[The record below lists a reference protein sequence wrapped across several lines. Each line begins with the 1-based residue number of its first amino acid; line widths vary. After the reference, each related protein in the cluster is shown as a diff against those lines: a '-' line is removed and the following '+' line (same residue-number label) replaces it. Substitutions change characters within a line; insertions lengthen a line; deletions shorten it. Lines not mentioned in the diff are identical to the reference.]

1 MRRLVR
7 VQHYRCGEWH
17 GDTYALSPD
26 DASDSRIETD
36 VRKAFDHYMQAKQE
50 FNKQQQR
57 PNWPGER
64 LADYPNDLTVK
75 EAKELYER
83 RRVEHAEWLDRKRS
97 VERSFGAWLF
107 ELDYVPLHDAD
118 AVEVYLSWGHQ
129 HNEEL
134 NMSLS
139 DTDCSPKENIAD
151 TPRIKFKPI
160 EL

>member
-1 MRRLVR
+1 MWEEFTPPATNQLHLLV
-7 VQHYRCGEWH
+7 
-17 GDTYALSPD
+17 TSLSD
-26 DASDSRIETD
+26 GSTGSR
-36 VRKAFDHYMQAKQE
+36 A
-50 FNKQQQR
+50 QQQR

-151 TPRIKFKPI
+151 TPRIIDGKLIHDKSI
-160 EL
+160 